1 MQEAG
6 GLFEVGMKLE
16 AKDRK
21 NPELICVATITEIQG
36 NRLLIHFDG
45 WTKYYDYWCE
55 PDTVDIHPIGWC
67 EDNGHE
73 LQKPSGEGTFSE
85 QEVAQWLF

>member
-21 NPELICVATITEIQG
+21 NPELICVATIIGIEG
-36 NRLLIHFDG
+36 KRLLLHFDG
-45 WTKYYDYWCE
+45 WNEYYDYWCE

-67 EDNGHE
+67 EEHGHE
-73 LQKPSGEGTFSE
+73 LQKPCGNE
-85 QEVAQWLF
+85 